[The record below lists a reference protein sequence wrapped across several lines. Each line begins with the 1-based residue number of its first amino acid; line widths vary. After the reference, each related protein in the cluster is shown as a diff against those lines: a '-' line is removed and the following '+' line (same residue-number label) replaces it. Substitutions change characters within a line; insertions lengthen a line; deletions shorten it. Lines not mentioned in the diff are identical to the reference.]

1 MDILDTNAAAS
12 SLAVEGNHPGA
23 MLGQLSVRPF
33 AVPSNLHA
41 HFVPY
46 SISPHNLRWH
56 CIVHLVNH
64 LRGSSMIPSTCFN
77 SCTKTISVSW
87 PWALTLWL

>member
-1 MDILDTNAAAS
+1 MDILDTNATAS
-12 SLAVEGNHPGA
+12 SLAVEGSHPGA

-33 AVPSNLHA
+33 AVPSNIHA

-46 SISPHNLRWH
+46 SISPRNLCWRRVAH
-56 CIVHLVNH
+56 VVNP
-64 LRGSSMIPSTCFN
+64 LRGSSMTPSTRFN
-77 SCTKTISVSW
+77 SCMKTILVSW